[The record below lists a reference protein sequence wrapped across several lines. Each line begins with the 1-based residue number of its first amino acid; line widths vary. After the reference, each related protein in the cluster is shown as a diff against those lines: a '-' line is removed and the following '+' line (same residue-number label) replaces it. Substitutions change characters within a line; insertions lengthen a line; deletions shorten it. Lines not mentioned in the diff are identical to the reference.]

1 MFGRR
6 LDESYAPEVR
16 AHLTTL
22 TVARL
27 VSNACYRFAPP
38 FVATI
43 ARGFDVSVGE
53 LGIALMVGELAGLLA
68 PFVGRIID
76 RSRRRNAMLVG
87 MTSIVVSVV
96 LAAASNSV
104 VLFTIAV
111 FALSLSKVMF
121 DSSMVVW
128 INDHV
133 PYERRGRV
141 IGIIETSWALGLL
154 IGVLAMGLVTEILN
168 WRAGYVVGAVAM
180 FLSLAAVARTLPEE
194 PPRPSEDHA
203 SHGSLRGAPLLI
215 VGTMFCLMAASQ
227 SLGIT
232 FGAWLEDDHGA
243 NAAVISGVVFFLGAL
258 ELIAS
263 VTSARRTDTWGKE
276 RSVMYGTAIMVP
288 SGLLLVFG
296 ADRVAIGLVL
306 FIVFIGAF
314 EFAVVS
320 ALPIAANLIPGSTGV
335 GLGAAVGAGTFGR
348 AVMSAIA
355 TALYESRGFAAP
367 GVVGAGLALLAGLL
381 TLAYSRT
388 QRVNSSGVSIDS

>member
-6 LDESYAPEVR
+6 LDDTYAPEVR

-27 VSNACYRFAPP
+27 ISNACYRFAPP

-68 PFVGRIID
+68 PFIGRVID
-76 RSRRRNAMLVG
+76 RSRRRNSMLVG
-87 MTSIVVSVV
+87 MTSIVASVI
-96 LAAASNSV
+96 LAAASNSL

-154 IGVLAMGLVTEILN
+154 IGVLTMGLVTELVN
-168 WRAGYVVGAVAM
+168 WRAGYVVGAIAM
-180 FLSLAAVARTLPEE
+180 FLSLAAVSRKLPEE
-194 PPRPSEDHA
+194 PPRPSENHVTN
-203 SHGSLRGAPLLI
+203 GSLRGAPLLI

-243 NAAVISGVVFFLGAL
+243 NAAAISAVVFFLGAL

-276 RSVMYGTAIMVP
+276 RSVMYGAAMMVP

-296 ADRVAIGLVL
+296 ADRVILGLVL

-355 TALYESRGFAAP
+355 TALYESYGFAAP
-367 GVVGAGLALLAGLL
+367 GVVGAVLALTAGAL

-388 QRVNSSGVSIDS
+388 QRANSMGANIDS

>member
-6 LDESYAPEVR
+6 LDDTYAPEVR
-16 AHLTTL
+16 EHLTTL

-43 ARGFDVSVGE
+43 ARGFDVTVSQ
-53 LGIALMVGELAGLLA
+53 LGLALMVGELAGLLA
-68 PFVGRIID
+68 PFVGKIID
-76 RSRRRNAMLVG
+76 RNRRRNSMLVG
-87 MTSIVVSVV
+87 MSAIVASVL
-96 LAAASNSV
+96 LASVSNSV
-104 VLFTIAV
+104 ALFTVAV
-111 FALSLSKVMF
+111 FALSVSKVIF

-154 IGVLAMGLVTEILN
+154 IGVLAMGLVTELIN
-168 WRAGYVVGAVAM
+168 WRAGYLVGAVAM
-180 FLSLAAVARTLPEE
+180 FLSLAAVAQKLPAE
-194 PPRPSEDHA
+194 PPRPSER
-203 SHGSLRGAPLLI
+203 SGVRGSLRGSPLLI

-258 ELIAS
+258 ELLAS
-263 VTSARRTDTWGKE
+263 ITSARRTDTWGKE
-276 RSVMYGTAIMVP
+276 RSVMYGAAIMVP
-288 SGLLLVFG
+288 SGLLMVVG
-296 ADRVAIGLVL
+296 AKEVLLGLVL

-355 TALYESRGFAAP
+355 TALYESHGFAAP
-367 GVVGAGLALLAGLL
+367 GLVGASLALVAGLL
-381 TLAYSRT
+381 TFAYSRT
-388 QRVNSSGVSIDS
+388 QHVTLKGANSDL